1 VNKIHFKAHAAL
13 LGANLIYGANY
24 SLAKE
29 VVPFYIGPSGMIL
42 IRVAGAVLLF
52 GLLWM
57 FKPEWPKREDTTR
70 FLICAVTGV
79 AINQLMFFEGLS
91 LTTPIQASII
101 LTANPILV
109 LLAAALIARE
119 AITWRKTLG
128 IALGLLGALI
138 LLLQRNATGGGGDIT
153 LGNFFI
159 LINALSYSLYLVLVR
174 KLMAKYRVITVMTWV
189 FLPGL
194 LMVAPFGIQ
203 QFHAVQWE
211 AMPTYVIQLVAFI
224 VVGTTFFAYLLNA
237 YALVSV
243 SASVVSAY
251 VYTQP
256 FIASMIA
263 LSLGKDRLHPS
274 LIFAAILVL
283 TGVYLVSAAP
293 SKTEEKMQN

>member
-1 VNKIHFKAHAAL
+1 MSKNVKAHLAL

-29 VVPFYIGPSGMIL
+29 VVPHWIGPSGMIV
-42 IRVAGAVLLF
+42 IRVCGAVVLF
-52 GLLWM
+52 GLLWIL
-57 FKPEWPKREDTTR
+57 KPEWPRREDTTR

-79 AINQLMFFEGLS
+79 AVNQLMFFEGLS

-101 LTANPILV
+101 LTANPVLV

-119 AITWRKTLG
+119 SITWRKICG
-128 IALGLLGALI
+128 IVLGLLGALV
-138 LLLQRNATGGGGDIT
+138 LLVQRDSASGGTNIP

-194 LMVAPFGIQ
+194 LMVAPFGIG
-203 QFHAVQWE
+203 QFSAVNWNV
-211 AMPTYVIQLVAFI
+211 MPDHILYLVGFI
-224 VVGTTFFAYLLNA
+224 VIGTTFLAYLLNA

-251 VYTQP
+251 VYSQP
-256 FIASMIA
+256 FIASSIA
-263 LSLGKDRLHPS
+263 LSMGKDSLHPS
-274 LIFAAILVL
+274 FILAAFLVFS
-283 TGVYLVSAAP
+283 GVYLVSAVP
-293 SKTEEKMQN
+293 VKSKEKSQN